1 MSAFFRSLPVQ
12 LTRTFARKQKA
23 AAGPL
28 KTKPVYEYDPVTAIR
43 LMKAY
48 SWRAFNESVD
58 LCIKLGINPTR
69 TEHGIRGTCVLPAGI
84 GKSQRICFFG
94 ANAEEE
100 ALALKAGA
108 DLIGTD
114 ETIENIKKEKFDFD
128 QIYST
133 TTGVAKLKS
142 LARILGPK
150 GLFPNAK
157 VKTLF
162 PPELIGEFIRRV
174 DRRREERQSRLPLGL
189 PWRHQSDDRE
199 GRLRRR
205 EDRSQL
211 GVN

>member
-1 MSAFFRSLPVQ
+1 MSTLLRSLPVQ
-12 LTRTFARKQKA
+12 LVRTFAQKKKA
-23 AAGPL
+23 PISPS
-28 KTKPVYEYDPVTAIR
+28 KTKVVYEYDPVTAIR

-69 TEHGIRGTCVLPAGI
+69 TEHAIRGTCVLPAGI

-108 DLIGTD
+108 DFIGTN
-114 ETIENIKKEKFDFD
+114 ETIEDIKKEKFDFD

-133 TTGVAKLKS
+133 TTGVSKLKS

-162 PPELIGEFIRRV
+162 PPDLIGDFIRRV
-174 DRRREERQSRLPLGL
+174 DQRRQER
-189 PWRHQSDDRE
+189 
-199 GRLRRR
+199 
-205 EDRSQL
+205 
-211 GVN
+211 